1 MKAVLDRLDK
11 SPEEAFE
18 EYHQSEQELCEVGIR
33 KMSKLTQSIM
43 DAIDYTDVA
52 NHRLRNFYRLDKAL
66 ADTNEMH
73 FPINCDTVPM
83 VYPYYCH
90 KEGLRQHLIDN
101 KIYVAKYWP
110 NVEEWAGKESVEAD
124 LAEYLIPLPIDQ
136 RYGKEEMDY
145 IIDTIKNF

>member
-1 MKAVLDRLDK
+1 
-11 SPEEAFE
+11 
-18 EYHQSEQELCEVGIR
+18 
-33 KMSKLTQSIM
+33 
-43 DAIDYTDVA
+43 
-52 NHRLRNFYRLDKAL
+52 
-66 ADTNEMH
+66 
-73 FPINCDTVPM
+73 M

-110 NVEEWAGKESVEAD
+110 NVEEWAGKDSVEAD

-145 IIDTIKNF
+145 IIDTTKNF